1 MSRRRKRQYDLDL
14 VSDINVTS
22 LVDVMMT
29 LLIIFIIVAP
39 MLEQGID
46 ITLPTAEPSRID
58 VAEVLTIS
66 VSENERVYLE
76 GQRVT
81 LEELTERL
89 SNVHAAR
96 EDVAVLIKADSDLR
110 YGRVVE
116 VLDTVRGVGIS
127 RLAMATK
134 PIE

>member
-1 MSRRRKRQYDLDL
+1 MGRRRKRQYDLEL

-46 ITLPTAEPSRID
+46 ITLPTADPKRID

-66 VSENERVYLE
+66 VAENERVYLE

-81 LEELTERL
+81 LDELGERL
-89 SNVHAAR
+89 ANVHAAR
-96 EDVAVLIKADSDLR
+96 EDVAVLIKADTDLK
-110 YGRVVE
+110 YGKVIE
-116 VLDTVRGVGIS
+116 VLDTVRGVGIT

-134 PIE
+134 PVE

>member
-1 MSRRRKRQYDLDL
+1 V

-22 LVDVMMT
+22 LVDVTMT

-39 MLEQGID
+39 MIEQGID
-46 ITLPTAEPSRID
+46 VTLPTAEPKRID
-58 VAEVLTIS
+58 MASVMTVSVAE
-66 VSENERVYLE
+66 NGRVYLE

-81 LEELTERL
+81 MEELKERL
-89 SNVHAAR
+89 ANVHAAR
-96 EDVAVLIKADSDLR
+96 EDAAVLIKADTDLK

-116 VLDTVRGVGIS
+116 VLDAVRSIGIT

-134 PIE
+134 PAG

>member
-1 MSRRRKRQYDLDL
+1 MGRRRKRQYNLDL

-39 MLEQGID
+39 MMEQGID
-46 ITLPTAEPSRID
+46 ITLPTAEPKRID

-66 VSENERVYLE
+66 VAENERVYLE

-81 LEELTERL
+81 LEELSERL
-89 SNVHAAR
+89 ANVHAAR
-96 EDVAVLIKADSDLR
+96 EDVAVLIKADTDLK
-110 YGRVVE
+110 YGKVVE
-116 VLDTVRGVGIS
+116 VLDTVRGVGIT

-134 PIE
+134 PTK

>member
-1 MSRRRKRQYDLDL
+1 MSRRRKRQYNLDL

-39 MLEQGID
+39 MMEQGID
-46 ITLPTAEPSRID
+46 ITLPTAEPKRID

-66 VSENERVYLE
+66 VAENERVYLE

-81 LEELTERL
+81 MEELGERL
-89 SNVHAAR
+89 ANIQAAR
-96 EDVAVLIKADSDLR
+96 EDVAVLIKADTDLK
-110 YGRVVE
+110 YGKVVE
-116 VLDTVRGVGIS
+116 VLDTVRGVGIT

-134 PIE
+134 PTN

>member
-1 MSRRRKRQYDLDL
+1 VGRRRKRQYNLDL
-14 VSDINVTS
+14 VSEINVTS

-39 MLEQGID
+39 MMEQGID
-46 ITLPTAEPSRID
+46 ITLPTADPKRID

-66 VSENERVYLE
+66 VAENERVYLE

-81 LEELTERL
+81 MEELSERL
-89 SNVHAAR
+89 ANVHAAR
-96 EDVAVLIKADSDLR
+96 EDVAVLIKADTDLK
-110 YGRVVE
+110 YGKVVE
-116 VLDTVRGVGIS
+116 VLDTVRGVGIT

-134 PIE
+134 PTS

>member
-1 MSRRRKRQYDLDL
+1 MGRRRKRQYDLEV

-39 MLEQGID
+39 MIEQGID
-46 ITLPTAEPSRID
+46 VNLPTAEPRKID
-58 VAEVLTIS
+58 VADVLTIA
-66 VSENERVYLE
+66 VTENERVYLE
-76 GQRVT
+76 NQRVT
-81 LEELTERL
+81 LDELRDRL
-89 SNVHAAR
+89 TSIRAAR
-96 EDVAVLIKADSDLR
+96 DDVAVLIKADSEIK
-110 YGRVVE
+110 YGKVVE

-134 PIE
+134 PAE

>member
-1 MSRRRKRQYDLDL
+1 MRRWKKDYADD
-14 VSDINVTS
+14 VVHDINVTS

-39 MLEQGID
+39 MIEQGID
-46 ITLPTAEPSRID
+46 VNLPSAEPKKID
-58 VAEVLTIS
+58 VADVLTIS
-66 VSENERVYLE
+66 VTENERVYLE

-81 LEELTERL
+81 MDELRDRL
-89 SNVHAAR
+89 GNIYAAR
-96 EDVAVLIKADSDLR
+96 DDVAVLIKADSDIR

-116 VLDTVRGVGIS
+116 VLDTVRSIGIL

-134 PIE
+134 PPD

>member
-1 MSRRRKRQYDLDL
+1 MGRRRKRQYNLDL

-46 ITLPTAEPSRID
+46 ITLPTADPKRID

-66 VSENERVYLE
+66 VAENERVYLE

-81 LEELTERL
+81 LDELGERL
-89 SNVHAAR
+89 ANVHAAR
-96 EDVAVLIKADSDLR
+96 EDVAVLIKADTDLK
-110 YGRVVE
+110 YGKVIE
-116 VLDTVRGVGIS
+116 VLDTVRGVGIT

-134 PIE
+134 PVE

>member
-1 MSRRRKRQYDLDL
+1 VARRRKREYNLDL

-39 MLEQGID
+39 MMEQGID
-46 ITLPTAEPSRID
+46 ITLPTAEPKRID

-66 VSENERVYLE
+66 VAENERVYLE

-81 LEELTERL
+81 LDELGERL
-89 SNVHAAR
+89 ANVHAVR
-96 EDVAVLIKADSDLR
+96 EDVAVLIKADTDLR
-110 YGRVVE
+110 YGKVVE
-116 VLDTVRGVGIS
+116 VLDTVRGVGIT

-134 PIE
+134 PTK

>member
-1 MSRRRKRQYDLDL
+1 MARRRKREYNLDL

-39 MLEQGID
+39 MMEQGID
-46 ITLPTAEPSRID
+46 ITLPTAEPKRID

-66 VSENERVYLE
+66 VAENERVYLE

-81 LEELTERL
+81 LDELGERL
-89 SNVHAAR
+89 ANVHAVR
-96 EDVAVLIKADSDLR
+96 EDVAVLIKADTDLR
-110 YGRVVE
+110 YGKVVE
-116 VLDTVRGVGIS
+116 VLDTVRGVGIT

-134 PIE
+134 PTK